1 LFICTGKN
9 MKKIALRRGLPAR
22 AAVIALAFS
31 VAPAALAGG
40 TTNLTVKATILATC
54 KIITAPAALAFGSID
69 PSGLVNVT
77 ATTTF
82 TTKCSNGT
90 TESASTDNGGNNLSA
105 GQRRMQTTVPTG
117 KFLSYGVAYTGDTT
131 FTGTGFGAGAANTVT
146 VTGTITPAQFQ
157 NAAAN
162 TTYTDTLV
170 ITVSP

>member
-1 LFICTGKN
+1 MSKN
-9 MKKIALRRGLPAR
+9 MIRRKLWVC
-22 AAVIALAFS
+22 AAVLMMAFG
-31 VAPAALAGG
+31 ATPAALAGG

-54 KIITAPAALAFGSID
+54 KIITAPAPLAFGGID

-90 TESASTDNGGNNLSA
+90 AESASTDNAGNNVLA
-105 GQRRMQTTVPTG
+105 GQRRMQTTAPVG
-117 KFLSYGVAYTGDTT
+117 KFLAYGVAYTGDTT

-157 NAAAN
+157 NATAN
-162 TTYTDTLV
+162 ATYTDTLV